1 MYNQFFLGRTECDW
15 RPNSYWWGW
24 SCASRIY
31 GTHKSSWWWYVQPLI
46 FGKFSEVLNYSASRQ
61 GCSSTWLSR
70 HETRET
76 VPSNTFVGTPFAH
89 PIPLNVDP
97 QDGIET
103 LAIDHFQYSFVLS
116 CQAFDL
122 KWDLRWP
129 CHERDQYLFRMITK

>member
-1 MYNQFFLGRTECDW
+1 MCQQDLRH
-15 RPNSYWWGW
+15 SQKLMMMV
-24 SCASRIY
+24 CAAIDL
-31 GTHKSSWWWYVQPLI
+31 WQI
-46 FGKFSEVLNYSASRQ
+46 SEVLNYSASRQ
-61 GCSSTWLSR
+61 SCSSTWLSR

-122 KWDLRWP
+122 K
-129 CHERDQYLFRMITK
+129 